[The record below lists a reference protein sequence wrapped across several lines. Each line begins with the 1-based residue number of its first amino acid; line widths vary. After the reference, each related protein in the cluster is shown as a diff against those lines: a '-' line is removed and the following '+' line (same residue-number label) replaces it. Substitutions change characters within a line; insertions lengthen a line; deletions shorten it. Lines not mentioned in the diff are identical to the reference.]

1 MGQSNNAFSCR
12 NYSSS
17 HRSQQQGR
25 SAQSIVQIEGEREG
39 KLLLYKYNM
48 AVLLTLKLV
57 KMSICHRH
65 ESLLYNDALMC
76 MFACVCVCVLM
87 FKPCMLCIKYTLLHK
102 YVCMYLRV
110 YLMTSIDLIFNKIK
124 TSFGLCAF
132 LWCLTRII
140 ALYGVC
146 AWRKKTFKVA
156 HTIFQDFNTFLM
168 TCCFLLSP
176 NGIMQF
182 HNNTLNFS

>member
-25 SAQSIVQIEGEREG
+25 SAQSIVRIEGEREG

-48 AVLLTLKLV
+48 AVLFTLKLV

-76 MFACVCVCVLM
+76 MFACM
-87 FKPCMLCIKYTLLHK
+87 
-102 YVCMYLRV
+102 YVCADV
-110 YLMTSIDLIFNKIK
+110 Q
-124 TSFGLCAF
+124 
-132 LWCLTRII
+132 
-140 ALYGVC
+140 ALYAV
-146 AWRKKTFKVA
+146 
-156 HTIFQDFNTFLM
+156 H
-168 TCCFLLSP
+168 
-176 NGIMQF
+176 
-182 HNNTLNFS
+182 